1 MIRIGESQLLKG
13 VLEGCILGIITAGE
27 IYGYE
32 IRIRLEEAGFESV
45 GEGTLY
51 PVLSRLEKKGMIAC
65 RKAKS
70 PYGPMRKYYSVTD
83 AGQAY
88 YRQFRQSYCAL
99 TAKAMRIL
107 GASEEYGEAK

>member
-1 MIRIGESQLLKG
+1 MEESQLLKG
-13 VLEGCILGIITAGE
+13 VLEGCVLGVITGGE

-32 IRIRLEEAGFESV
+32 IRIRLEEAGFQSV

-65 RKAKS
+65 RKEKS
-70 PYGPMRKYYSVTD
+70 PYGPMRKYYSLTD

-88 YRQFRQSYCAL
+88 YHQFRQNYYAL

-107 GASEEYGEAK
+107 GVEEK